1 MKRAVGLVFVGK
13 RTESFNGIGCPGN
26 VETLGVSDGFLIS
39 FDCIT
44 MVLGVSREFTSS
56 LSWEFLFC
64 SFCLRFIVIVKFLQ
78 NVTSV
83 NPITIIVVDTDPIL
97 NKRASFEKL
106 MVVIC
111 KDITKEINQTHN
123 IIT

>member
-44 MVLGVSREFTSS
+44 MVLGVSRNLLHHCHGNFY
-56 LSWEFLFC
+56 F
-64 SFCLRFIVIVKFLQ
+64 
-78 NVTSV
+78 
-83 NPITIIVVDTDPIL
+83 VVFVCDL
-97 NKRASFEKL
+97 
-106 MVVIC
+106 
-111 KDITKEINQTHN
+111 
-123 IIT
+123 